1 MRRLSLLLGVGLVV
15 LALLLS
21 GVISY
26 AQGTPPTSLINAAL
40 ADMSARV
47 GTALTL
53 DDLASWRWTQSNYP
67 DTSLACPQ
75 AGQTYSQVLT
85 NGYQFLFIYN
95 GGTYDYRASADGQI
109 LFLCSGPASA
119 PSVVPTQAAATAVPD
134 QAVPTQSVGRAVC
147 TGAMNTRL
155 NVGMEARVR
164 ASGLPV
170 NLRGTPASSGVK
182 VAAMAPGDTFQV
194 VGGPQCA
201 ENIVWWQVLYGDQ
214 TGWAGEGANGLY
226 WVEPTGTTT
235 AAAATPAV
243 TTAAPPAPQ
252 SAQVYSPVTDAQSA
266 ITIQTVAQLDRLVEL
281 PVGEAVT
288 SVAWSGQTVAVTSAS
303 GLNLYTAAAFT
314 QSPRFFQVPNG
325 PTTDAAFSP
334 DGTLL
339 ATAHHDA
346 TVRLWNLSVGGLT
359 AVLRGHT
366 QPIAAV
372 AFSPDGQMI
381 ASASGNAEVPGDNVI
396 RLWEVASRGQLAVL
410 AGHTGPV
417 TAVVF
422 SPDGT
427 LIASGGVDNTVRLWD
442 VASASPGT
450 VLPDH
455 AGPVRAVAFSPDGAW
470 LASGGDDS
478 VIQLWEVGPG
488 TQIAL
493 ESPSP
498 VTALAFSPDGSLL
511 VSAGGALDGGGDSA
525 VRVWDVASRTLI
537 ATLETYDAAPD
548 AVVTKLAF
556 NADGTLLAESLSQ
569 GSASLVRLFGVK
581 P

>member
-1 MRRLSLLLGVGLVV
+1 MRRLSLRLGVGLVGV
-15 LALLLS
+15 ALLLT

-26 AQGTPPTSLINAAL
+26 AQGTPPTTLINAAL
-40 ADMSARV
+40 ADMSTRV
-47 GTALTL
+47 GTTLTL
-53 DDLASWRWTQSNYP
+53 NDLASWRWTQSNYP
-67 DTSLACPQ
+67 DTSLSCPQ

-85 NGYQFLFIYN
+85 NGYQLLFIYN

-119 PSVVPTQAAATAVPD
+119 PSVVPTTSAATAIPA
-134 QAVPTQSVGRAVC
+134 QAVPTQSTGRAVC

-164 ASGLPV
+164 QSGLAV
-170 NLRGTPASSGVK
+170 NVRGTPTSTGVK
-182 VAAMAPGDTFQV
+182 VALMAPGDTFQV
-194 VGGPQCA
+194 VGGPQCG
-201 ENIVWWQVLYGDQ
+201 ESIVWWQVLYGEV

-226 WVEPTGTTT
+226 WVEPTGTTVT
-235 AAAATPAV
+235 TSATPAA
-243 TTAAPPAPQ
+243 TTSAPPAPQ
-252 SAQVYSPVTDAQSA
+252 AAQIYSPITESQAA
-266 ITIQTVAQLDRLVEL
+266 ITAQTATQLDRLVEL

-288 SVAWSGQTVAVTSAS
+288 SVAWSGQTLAVTSTS
-303 GLNLYTAAAFT
+303 GLNLYSSAAFT
-314 QSPRFFQVPNG
+314 LAPRFFQVPNG

-339 ATAHHDA
+339 ATAHHDT
-346 TVRLWNLSVGGLT
+346 TVRLWDLSVGGLR

-366 QPIAAV
+366 QPVWAV
-372 AFSPDGQMI
+372 VFSPDGQMI
-381 ASASGNAEVPGDNVI
+381 ASTSGSADAPGDNVI
-396 RLWEVASRGQLAVL
+396 RLWEVSSRGQLAVL

-417 TAVVF
+417 TAVAF

-427 LIASGGVDNTVRLWD
+427 LIASGGEDNTVRLWD

-450 VLPDH
+450 VLPDQ
-455 AGPVRAVAFSPDGAW
+455 AKPVRAVAFSPDGTW
-470 LASGGDDS
+470 LASAGDGA

-498 VTALAFSPDGSLL
+498 VTALVFSADGSLL
-511 VSAGGALDGGGDSA
+511 VSAGRALDGSGDSA
-525 VRVWDVASRTLI
+525 VRVWDVATRTLI

-548 AVVTKLAF
+548 AVVTALAF

-569 GSASLVRLFGVK
+569 GSSSQVRIFGVK